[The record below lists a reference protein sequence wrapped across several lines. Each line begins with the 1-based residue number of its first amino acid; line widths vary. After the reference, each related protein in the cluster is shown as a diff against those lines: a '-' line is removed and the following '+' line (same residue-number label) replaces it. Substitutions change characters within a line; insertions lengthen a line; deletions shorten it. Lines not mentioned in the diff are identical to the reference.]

1 MPVKPMADRTT
12 VVKTYGNTAEAEM
25 ARDRLEEAGIDAFL
39 RKDDAGGMH
48 PQMQLTQGVKLIVH
62 ERDVDQADDLL
73 QAFGPADEPVEPVEE
88 MVAATSHQRM
98 YNDLGRALLIMGAIA
113 IIVAFFTS
121 VSGLMGYIG
130 LLGGAMVA
138 AGLGCQA
145 YARTYRKPHAS
156 ST

>member
-1 MPVKPMADRTT
+1 MTDRTT
-12 VVKTYGNTAEAEM
+12 VVKTYSNTAEAEM
-25 ARDRLEEAGIDAFL
+25 ARDRLDEAGIDAFL

-62 ERDVDQADDLL
+62 ERDVDEADDLL
-73 QAFGPADEPVEPVEE
+73 QAFDPAYDPIEPVDET
-88 MVAATSHQRM
+88 VAATSHQRM
-98 YNDLGRALLIMGAIA
+98 YNDLGRALLIMGVLAV
-113 IIVAFFTS
+113 IIAFFTS

-145 YARTYRKPHAS
+145 YARTRGTPHAS
-156 ST
+156 SA